1 MLDPDKP
8 VTERAHGHLLEL
20 TRSRLNDGSAANPLT
35 VTVTSENQ
43 GGFHSKISMRDHE
56 LNSDQPYGFEGTN
69 KGPKPSE
76 LLLAALASCQEVT
89 WRLYAEAAGI
99 TIDKISIE
107 LRGTQDLR
115 GFMGTDEA
123 VPAGFVQVEGDVTIK
138 SSASDEELVE
148 LHKTVDAH
156 CPVLDDLVRSVP
168 VNLKLN
174 APDT

>member
-8 VTERAHGHLLEL
+8 AERRAHAHLLEQ
-20 TRSRLNDGSAANPLT
+20 TRARLKDGSAANPLT

-43 GGFHSKISMRDHE
+43 GGFHSRISMRNHE
-56 LNSDQPYGFEGTN
+56 LVSDQPYGFEGTD

-115 GFMGTDEA
+115 GFMGLDKA
-123 VPAGFVQVEGDVTIK
+123 IPAGFVQVEGDVTIE
-138 SSASDEELVE
+138 SPASDEALAELQ
-148 LHKTVDAH
+148 KTVDAH
-156 CPVLDDLVRSVP
+156 CPVLDDLMRAVP
-168 VNLKLN
+168 VSLNLK
-174 APDT
+174 AKSS

>member
-1 MLDPDKP
+1 MRDTDKP
-8 VTERAHGHLLEL
+8 SARGAHAHLLER
-20 TRSRLNDGSAANPLT
+20 TRSRLKDGSATNPLT

-56 LNSDQPYGFEGTN
+56 LDSDQPYGFEGTN

-99 TIDKISIE
+99 TIHKISIE

-115 GFMGTDEA
+115 GFMGTDET
-123 VPAGFVQVEGDVTIK
+123 VPAGFVKVEGDVTID
-138 SSASDEELVE
+138 SSASDEELAE
-148 LHKTVDAH
+148 LQKTVDAH
-156 CPVLDDLVRSVP
+156 CPVLDDLMRSVP
-168 VNLKLN
+168 VSLALK
-174 APDT
+174 ARDV

>member
-1 MLDPDKP
+1 MLDPDTP
-8 VTERAHGHLLEL
+8 ATRAAHAHLLEV

-56 LNSDQPYGFEGTN
+56 LDSDQPYGFEGTN

-115 GFMGTDEA
+115 GFMGTDDTI
-123 VPAGFVQVEGDVTIK
+123 PAGFVMVEGDVRIE
-138 SSASDEELVE
+138 SSASDEELAE
-148 LHKTVDAH
+148 LQKTVDAH
-156 CPVLDDLVRSVP
+156 CPVLDDLMRSVP
-168 VNLKLN
+168 VSLKLSAGN
-174 APDT
+174 D